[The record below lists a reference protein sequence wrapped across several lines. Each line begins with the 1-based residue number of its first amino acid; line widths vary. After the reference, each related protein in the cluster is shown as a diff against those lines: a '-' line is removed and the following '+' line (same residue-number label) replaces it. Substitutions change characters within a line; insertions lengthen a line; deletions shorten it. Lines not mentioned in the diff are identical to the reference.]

1 MSRDIQKIRAALNE
15 AYEAL
20 GQNSRKYRNDYERF
34 VFTISLIYQIPNVL
48 DLKILDVGSGIGIV
62 PIALRSLG
70 CKVEGLDLYI
80 FPENNDDNDDR
91 YAIKKIKNLKQVWSD
106 YDLTVHNGSVLT
118 EFLSKE
124 IGTFDIV
131 LSEATLEHQKD
142 PKLFLTSCCN
152 LTKDGGSYLVTT
164 PNSVKLLQRFRFLF
178 GRSPNWNI
186 EDFFEC
192 GESFTGHWREYTM
205 KELVYMCTKTGF
217 SVEETYNV
225 NVIASFRNL
234 SFSRKNFNALVVRI
248 SGLFPGTREMNYLL
262 CKKLMCNR

>member
-1 MSRDIQKIRAALNE
+1 MQPFFIIFSHSRIPDQEPEEIVRP
-15 AYEAL
+15 
-20 GQNSRKYRNDYERF
+20 RNTARF
-34 VFTISLIYQIPNVL
+34 PSIHLEQH
-48 DLKILDVGSGIGIV
+48 
-62 PIALRSLG
+62 IAH
-70 CKVEGLDLYI
+70 
-80 FPENNDDNDDR
+80 
-91 YAIKKIKNLKQVWSD
+91 
-106 YDLTVHNGSVLT
+106 DLTALSHRVALARQSAETLLSFETCANSVV
-118 EFLSKE
+118 SKE